1 MNLYIMRQ
9 WMAYE
14 RGVWLRYQDD
24 RENIFE
30 LSLDYLI
37 AISPESFIEHAGE
50 IAQSGRVMDERYR
63 DAVLRKRR
71 ELLAERDT
79 ALMERR

>member
-1 MNLYIMRQ
+1 MNSHIMRQ
-9 WMAYE
+9 WMTYE

-37 AISPESFIEHAGE
+37 ALSPESFIEHAGE
-50 IAQSGRVMDERYR
+50 IEQSGRVMDERYR
-63 DAVLRKRR
+63 DAVLRKRG